1 MSLMAEKLA
10 FVKKQRRLT
19 TEGVSRLSGVPVG
32 TLNKIFSG
40 QTRHPAAEHLDK
52 IARAL
57 RVSVHYLL
65 DDTLPPDCC
74 FTAGS
79 EEGAFHVS
87 QEEMRLLLDY
97 RRLEAKGRQALLA
110 MTALLLA
117 PIRGVGPLPVRRLP
131 CYGTAPEG
139 GRCLLRPILLPQ
151 LDEAA
156 RRAEFAVLVPD
167 GSMEPI
173 CSSGAVL
180 LCRWQARRG
189 QEYALFLLNQQP
201 LVRRL
206 CRRGDRVVL
215 VSPNLDYR
223 DIPVT
228 EADCLRYVGSVIGI
242 ASSFRW
248 EHCPPVDKAWKE

>member
-19 TEGVSRLSGVPVG
+19 TEGVSRLSGIPLG

-40 QTRHPAAEHLDK
+40 QTRHPAAEHIDK

-65 DDTLPPDCC
+65 DDSLPPECC
-74 FTAGS
+74 LTAGS

-87 QEEMRLLLDY
+87 RDEMRLLLDY

-110 MTALLLA
+110 MAALLLT
-117 PIRGVGPLPVRRLP
+117 PIGTTEALPLRRLP
-131 CYGTAPEG
+131 CYGAAPET

-151 LDEAA
+151 LEDAA

-173 CSSGAVL
+173 CAPGGVL
-180 LCRWQARRG
+180 LCRWEARRG
-189 QEYALFLLNQQP
+189 QEHALFLLNQRP

-206 CRRGDRVVL
+206 CRRNGRVVL
-215 VSPNLDYR
+215 TSPNLDFR
-223 DIPVT
+223 DIPVMET
-228 EADCLRYVGSVIGI
+228 DCLRYVGSVIGV
-242 ASSFRW
+242 AHHFRW
-248 EHCPPVDKAWKE
+248 E